1 MNPEPAVSHPERS
14 GPGDAERAGAARRL
28 RALAYLRVSTAG
40 QAERGMSLETQ
51 RDRVSEYAKAK
62 RWQLVDIVQEA
73 ASGGVREGEEF
84 SWQHRP
90 ALLDLMDRAERHE
103 FDVLLVA
110 KLDRLSRDYAT
121 LTVLERRLQRHG
133 IEVASAAEENGDG
146 PIAEFIRG
154 QLALVA
160 QLERAMIL
168 ERVSAGKAK
177 KKQLGRHVHGRAPY
191 GYRSDA
197 GILTLLPD
205 LVTVVGRIFRDA
217 KAGDTPG
224 RIARALNADGIR
236 PPQRAKEWNERAV
249 RLILRN
255 PVYTG
260 ERYGVKRAH
269 EAIVSRQLFNAA
281 QRRLDA
287 RARESKRPL
296 SGLN

>member
-1 MNPEPAVSHPERS
+1 
-14 GPGDAERAGAARRL
+14 
-28 RALAYLRVSTAG
+28 
-40 QAERGMSLETQ
+40 MSLASQ
-51 RDRVSEYAKAK
+51 RDRVTDYAKAK
-62 RWQLVDIVQEA
+62 GWELVDVVEEA
-73 ASGGVREGEEF
+73 ASGGVREGETF
-84 SWQHRP
+84 SWEHRP
-90 ALLDLMDRAERHE
+90 TLLRMMERAELHE

-121 LTVLERRLQRHG
+121 LTVLERRLQRVG
-133 IEVASAAEENGDG
+133 VDVASAAEENGDG

-197 GILTLLPD
+197 GVLSPIAE
-205 LVTVVGRIFRDA
+205 LVPVVQEIFSDA

-224 RIARALNADGIR
+224 RIARALNRGGIA
-236 PPQRAKEWNERAV
+236 PPQRAKTWGERAV

-255 PVYTG
+255 PAYVG

-269 EAIVSRQLFNAA
+269 EPIVSRQLFNAA
-281 QRRLDA
+281 QRSLDS
-287 RARESKRPL
+287 RARR
-296 SGLN
+296 